1 MTLLSS
7 ESPAVTVKEIDLT
20 GIVPAVTSTTGAI
33 VGEFNWGPL
42 NTPILIGNESELAST
57 FGSPLAGDAY
67 AGDFLS
73 ASYFLKYS
81 SSAFI
86 VRADRPDI
94 PEVPAVLDSDGTEVT
109 PLVPAYPGYRK
120 SSAGIFEAKYFGE
133 LGNTITVS
141 VADASSF
148 GTWEFEGFFTAAP
161 IGDELHVIVTLGYVA
176 EIVDSAGEVVVAA
189 KLGDVVETYEFVST
203 DPNAKNPNGTNNF
216 TNDVINAGSSWI
228 SASGVPAAGTNTLIG
243 GSDGTLV
250 ETVTAYVSAYDA
262 FLNKEAIQLD
272 FLIPPAGGQDVASTV
287 HQKLV
292 EVATSRKDCVAVIS
306 PTTGNVDSMI
316 SYVDTLGQN
325 SSYLIVDGNWFK
337 VYNKYQDKYEFIPA
351 ASSTAG
357 VMAAADA
364 VSAPWFSPAGS
375 RRGQYLGVTELL
387 INPSKTERDK
397 LYKKG
402 INPIVSIPGQG
413 VILFGDKTHQS
424 RPSAFDRI
432 NVRRLF
438 LVIERAISK
447 AGENVMFEFNDE
459 FTRAEFVNIVEPFLR
474 EIQGRR
480 GITDFRVVC
489 DDTNNTAEVVDRNE
503 FIATCFIKPA
513 RSINYVTLNFVAV
526 RTGVEFEEVVGT
538 V

>member
-1 MTLLSS
+1 MTLKSS
-7 ESPAVTVKEIDLT
+7 ESPAVTIKEIDLT

-33 VGEFNWGPL
+33 VGDFNWGPV

-57 FGSPLAGDAY
+57 FGSPLSGDAY

-86 VRADRPDI
+86 VRASRPDI
-94 PEVPAVLDSDGTEVT
+94 LDSDGTV
-109 PLVPAYPGYRK
+109 AFPGHAK
-120 SSAGIFEAKYFGE
+120 ASAGVFEAKYFGE

-141 VADASSF
+141 VADSTNFA
-148 GTWEFEGFFTAAP
+148 TWDFEGFFTAAP
-161 IGDELHVIVTLGYVA
+161 VGDELHVVVSLGYVSSS
-176 EIVDSAGEVVVAA
+176 E
-189 KLGDVVETYEFVST
+189 LGNVVETYEFVST
-203 DPNAKNPNGTNNF
+203 DPNAKLPNGSNNF
-216 TNDVINAGSSWI
+216 VADVINKESSWV
-228 SASGVPAAGTNTLIG
+228 SASGVPTVSTDTLTG
-243 GSDGTLV
+243 GSDGTPLQT
-250 ETVTAYVSAYDA
+250 EADYVTAYDA
-262 FLNKEAIQLD
+262 FLNKEAIQID
-272 FLIPPAGGQDVASTV
+272 FLIPPAGGQGSAQTI

-292 EVATSRKDCVAVIS
+292 EVATSRKDCVAVVS
-306 PTTGNVDSMI
+306 PTSGDVDSMV
-316 SYVDTLGQN
+316 SYVNDTLSQD

-337 VYNKYQDKYEFIPA
+337 VYDKYNDKYEFIPA

-357 VMAAADA
+357 VMAATDA

-387 INPSKTERDK
+387 VNPSKTERDK
-397 LYKKG
+397 LYKSG

-413 VILFGDKTHQS
+413 VMLYGDKTHQS

-438 LVIERAISK
+438 LVIERAISE
-447 AGENVMFEFNDE
+447 AGQNVMFEFNDD

-480 GITDFRVVC
+480 GITDFRLVC
-489 DDTNNTAEVVDRNE
+489 DETNNTPEVIDRNE
-503 FIATCFIKPA
+503 FVASCFIKPA

>member
-7 ESPAVTVKEIDLT
+7 ESPSVTVREIDLT

-33 VGEFNWGPL
+33 VGDFNWGPV

-57 FGSPLAGDAY
+57 FGSPLSGNAY

-86 VRADRPDI
+86 IRADRPDI

-109 PLVPAYPGYRK
+109 PLVPAYPGHTK
-120 SSAGIFEAKYFGE
+120 STAGIFTGKYEGA
-133 LGNTITVS
+133 LGNTITVA
-141 VADASSF
+141 VADATSF
-148 GTWEFEGFFTAAP
+148 PTWDFAGFFTSAP
-161 IGDELHVIVTLGYVA
+161 VGDELHVVVTLGYVS
-176 EIVDSAGEVVVAA
+176 SAA
-189 KLGDVVETYEFVST
+189 LGDVVETYEFVST
-203 DPNAKNPNGTNNF
+203 DVNAKLPNGSNNF
-216 TNDVINAGSSWI
+216 VNDVITKESSWVD
-228 SASGVPAAGTNTLIG
+228 ASGVPAAGLFTLLN
-243 GSDGTLV
+243 GSDGTPLQ
-250 ETVTAYVSAYDA
+250 TRADYVSAYDG

-272 FLIPPAGGQDVASTV
+272 FLIPPAGGQDVAAIV

-292 EVATSRKDCVAVIS
+292 TVATARKDCVAVIS
-306 PTTGNVDSMI
+306 PTSGDVDHMI
-316 SYVDTLGQN
+316 SYVGTLAQD
-325 SSYLIVDGNWFK
+325 SSYLVIDGNWFK

-397 LYKKG
+397 LYKNG
-402 INPIVSIPGQG
+402 INPVVSIPGQG
-413 VILFGDKTHQS
+413 VMLYGDKTHQS

-489 DDTNNTAEVVDRNE
+489 DATNNTAEVVDRNE

>member
-1 MTLLSS
+1 LSGG
-7 ESPAVTVKEIDLT
+7 EDGVAAAVTE
-20 GIVPAVTSTTGAI
+20 
-33 VGEFNWGPL
+33 
-42 NTPILIGNESELAST
+42 
-57 FGSPLAGDAY
+57 Y
-67 AGDFLS
+67 A
-73 ASYFLKYS
+73 
-81 SSAFI
+81 SAF
-86 VRADRPDI
+86 
-94 PEVPAVLDSDGTEVT
+94 
-109 PLVPAYPGYRK
+109 
-120 SSAGIFEAKYFGE
+120 
-133 LGNTITVS
+133 
-141 VADASSF
+141 
-148 GTWEFEGFFTAAP
+148 
-161 IGDELHVIVTLGYVA
+161 
-176 EIVDSAGEVVVAA
+176 
-189 KLGDVVETYEFVST
+189 DV
-203 DPNAKNPNGTNNF
+203 
-216 TNDVINAGSSWI
+216 
-228 SASGVPAAGTNTLIG
+228 
-243 GSDGTLV
+243 
-250 ETVTAYVSAYDA
+250 
-262 FLNKEAIQLD
+262 FLNKEAIQID
-272 FLIPPAGGQDVASTV
+272 FLISPAGGQDKAQQV
-287 HQKLV
+287 HLKLV
-292 EVATSRKDCVAVIS
+292 EIATSRKDCVAVIS
-306 PTTGNVDSMI
+306 PTIGDVDAMI
-316 SYVDTLGQN
+316 SYVSTLN
-325 SSYLIVDGNWFK
+325 SPSSYLIVDGNWFK

-375 RRGQYLGVTELL
+375 RRGQYLGVTELKV
-387 INPSKTERDK
+387 NPSKTERDK

-413 VILFGDKTHQS
+413 VMLFGDKTHQT

-526 RTGVEFEEVVGT
+526 RSGVEFEEVVGT

>member
-1 MTLLSS
+1 MTLKSS
-7 ESPAVTVKEIDLT
+7 ESPSVTVREIDLT

-33 VGEFNWGPL
+33 VGEFNWGPV

-67 AGDFLS
+67 AGDFIS

-81 SSAFI
+81 SSAFV

-109 PLVPAYPGYRK
+109 PLVPAILGYRK
-120 SSAGIFEAKYFGE
+120 SSASVFEAKYFGA
-133 LGNTITVS
+133 LGDTVTVS
-141 VADASSF
+141 VADAASF
-148 GTWEFEGFFTAAP
+148 DAWEFEGFFTAAP
-161 IGDELHVIVTLGYVA
+161 IGDELHVIVTLGYVSGS
-176 EIVDSAGEVVVAA
+176 D
-189 KLGDVVETYEFVST
+189 LGDVVETYEFVST
-203 DPNAKNPNGTNNF
+203 DPNAKTPNGSNNF
-216 TNDVINAGSSWI
+216 VSDVITKDSSWI
-228 SASGVPAAGTNTLIG
+228 TVSGVPAAGTSELTG
-243 GSDGTLV
+243 GSDGNPV
-250 ETVTAYVSAYDA
+250 GTVTEYVSAYDA
-262 FLNKEAIQLD
+262 FLNKEAIQID
-272 FLIPPAGGQDVASTV
+272 FLIPPAGGQGSVQTI

-292 EVATSRKDCVAVIS
+292 EIATSRKDCVAVIS
-306 PTTGNVDSMI
+306 PTSGDADSMVEYI
-316 SYVDTLGQN
+316 KTTLNQD

-364 VSAPWFSPAGS
+364 VSAPWYSPAGS
-375 RRGQYLGVTELL
+375 RRGQYVGVTELL

-397 LYKKG
+397 LYKNG

-413 VILFGDKTHQS
+413 VMLYGDKTHQS

-438 LVIERAISK
+438 LVIERAISE
-447 AGENVMFEFNDE
+447 AGQNVMFEFNDD

-489 DDTNNTAEVVDRNE
+489 DDTNNTPEVVDRNE
-503 FIATCFIKPA
+503 FVATCFIKPA

-526 RTGVEFEEVVGT
+526 RTGVDFEEVVGT
-538 V
+538 SGV

>member
-7 ESPAVTVKEIDLT
+7 ESPAVTVREIDLT
-20 GIVPAVTSTTGAI
+20 GIVPAVTSTTGALA
-33 VGEFNWGPL
+33 GDFNWGPL
-42 NTPILIGNESELAST
+42 NTPILIGNETELAST
-57 FGSPLAGDAY
+57 FGSPLTGDAY

-94 PEVPAVLDSDGTEVT
+94 PAVLDSDGTEVT
-109 PLVPAYPGYRK
+109 PAYPGYRK
-120 SSAGIFEAKYFGE
+120 STIGAFEAKYFGA
-133 LGNTITVS
+133 LGNTISVS
-141 VADASSF
+141 VADSSTF
-148 GTWEFEGFFTAAP
+148 AAWEFEGFFTSP
-161 IGDELHVIVTLGYVA
+161 PVGDELHIVVSLGYVSS
-176 EIVDSAGEVVVAA
+176 SALGE
-189 KLGDVVETYEFVST
+189 VVETYEFVST
-203 DPNAKNPNGTNNF
+203 DPNAKNPNGSNNF
-216 TNDVINAGSSWI
+216 VTEVINKSSSWVT
-228 SASGVPAAGTNTLIG
+228 STGVPAAGTATLIG
-243 GSDGTLV
+243 GSDGTLN
-250 ETVTAYVSAYDA
+250 ETVVDYVNAYDA
-262 FLNKEAIQLD
+262 FLNKEAIQID
-272 FLIPPAGGQDVASTV
+272 FLIQPAGGQGSAQTI

-292 EVATSRKDCVAVIS
+292 EIATSRKDCVAVIS
-306 PTTGNVDSMI
+306 PTAGNVDSMVTYI
-316 SYVDTLGQN
+316 KTTLNQD

-337 VYNKYQDKYEFIPA
+337 VYNKYEDKYEFIPA

-375 RRGQYLGVTELL
+375 RRGQYVGVTELL

-397 LYKKG
+397 LYKNG

-413 VILFGDKTHQS
+413 VMLYGDKTHQS

-438 LVIERAISK
+438 LVIERAISE

-489 DDTNNTAEVVDRNE
+489 DETNNTAEVVDRNE

-526 RTGVEFEEVVGT
+526 RSGVEFEEVVGT

>member
-1 MTLLSS
+1 MTLKSS
-7 ESPAVTVKEIDLT
+7 ESPAVTIKEIDLT

-33 VGEFNWGPL
+33 VGDFNWGPV

-57 FGSPLAGDAY
+57 FGSPLSGDAY

-86 VRADRPDI
+86 VRAARPDI
-94 PEVPAVLDSDGTEVT
+94 LDSDGTV
-109 PLVPAYPGYRK
+109 AHPGHAK
-120 SSAGIFEAKYFGE
+120 ASSGVFEALYEGE

-141 VADASSF
+141 VADSTNF
-148 GTWEFEGFFTAAP
+148 TGWDFEGFFTAAP
-161 IGDELHVIVTLGYVA
+161 VGDELHVVVSLGYVSSS
-176 EIVDSAGEVVVAA
+176 E
-189 KLGDVVETYEFVST
+189 LGDVVETYEFVST
-203 DPNAKNPNGTNNF
+203 DPNAKLPNGSNNF
-216 TNDVINAGSSWI
+216 VADVITKESSWV
-228 SASGVPAAGTNTLIG
+228 SASGVPAVSTVTLTG
-243 GSDGTLV
+243 GSDGTPLQ
-250 ETVTAYVSAYDA
+250 TKADYVTAYDA
-262 FLNKEAIQLD
+262 FLNKEAIQID
-272 FLIPPAGGQDVASTV
+272 FLIPPAGGQDEAATIQ
-287 HQKLV
+287 QKLV
-292 EVATSRKDCVAVIS
+292 EVATVRKDCVAVVS
-306 PTTGNVDSMI
+306 PTSGDVDSMVT
-316 SYVDTLGQN
+316 YVNSTLNQD

-337 VYNKYQDKYEFIPA
+337 VYDKYNDKYEFIPA

-357 VMAAADA
+357 VMAATDA

-397 LYKKG
+397 LYKSG
-402 INPIVSIPGQG
+402 INPIVSMPGTG
-413 VILFGDKTHQS
+413 VMLYGDKTHQS

-438 LVIERAISK
+438 LVIERAISE
-447 AGENVMFEFNDE
+447 AGQNVMFEFNDD

-480 GITDFRVVC
+480 GITDFRLVC
-489 DDTNNTAEVVDRNE
+489 DETNNTSEVIDRNE
-503 FIATCFIKPA
+503 FVASCFIKPA